1 MEGIYAFLNSKSG
14 MQILNTSTNLNV
26 VNKTGFYTVQNP
38 VNAPI
43 GTATGWSNL
52 IVMNA
57 GNNINFVTQILIQH
71 TMSREAYIFVR
82 TIQQGDFTDWYQF
95 APSH

>member
-1 MEGIYAFLNSKSG
+1 MLNSKSG
-14 MQILNTSTNLNV
+14 MQILDTSTNLNV

-43 GTATGWSNL
+43 GTDTGWSNL

-71 TMSREAYIFVR
+71 TMSREAYIFIR
-82 TIQQGDFTDWYQF
+82 TIQQEDFTNWYQF
-95 APSH
+95 IPSY